1 MGTLRDKL
9 FKLAQVVRSNCLV
22 QIGVPMR
29 VKTLILLLK
38 KVVVDGYRGIHV
50 NFAHVLALN
59 LWTNEGLRGVIDE
72 FFSEIER
79 YQGGISEKKQDAHC
93 ERELSWAVPSLLV
106 VNSHL
111 DNELRQVLKEK
122 LGEELDLKAILEGGQ
137 LQLLLDIQSTINLIV
152 NPL

>member
-1 MGTLRDKL
+1 MGTLSDKL

-38 KVVVDGYRGIHV
+38 KVVVDGYRGIHI

-79 YQGGISEKKQDAHC
+79 YQGGIPEKKQDTHC
-93 ERELSWAVPSLLV
+93 EGELSWAVPRLLV
-106 VNSHL
+106 VDSHL

-122 LGEELDLKAILEGGQ
+122 LGEELDLKAVLEGGQ
-137 LQLLLDIQSTINLIV
+137 LQLLFDIQSTINLIV